1 MSSKSN
7 VIFCDRSNNSL
18 SFNSIVSIITLVS
31 ARRFLTDSFD
41 VNFTAEKYL
50 NMANIRTRRKIVK
63 FRHSLFHFG
72 SAVQDSMIK
81 EPYTL
86 KRFLRDI
93 TAGIIVGIIAIPLA
107 MALAIASGVNP
118 EYGLYT
124 ALVAGVVISLTGGSR
139 FSVSGPTAAFV
150 VILFPI
156 AQAYGPA
163 GLCVASLISGF
174 VLLIM
179 SAGRL
184 GRLIQFIPIEVT
196 LGFTM
201 GIGITIAVLQ
211 FKDFLGLNI
220 SMPEGFF
227 GKIAAIGN
235 GLSAKD
241 WATSWGDAVVGAVTL
256 AVLVLWTKL
265 KIKFPPHLPAVVIG
279 TLVAWVFANY
289 CGQDIATIGSKFH
302 YTNPDG
308 TIGNGIP
315 PFLPEFVLPWNLPGP
330 IGADGQP
337 HPLVWDFATIQ
348 SLIVAAFSMAV
359 LGAIE
364 SLLCA
369 VVLDGMTD
377 TRHHSNGELF
387 GQGLGNLVAPFLGG
401 ITSTAAIARS
411 AANVR
416 AGGTSPVAAVVHS
429 LFVLIA
435 ILFLA
440 PFLSYL
446 PLAAMSALL
455 LIVAYNMSE
464 WRKVVNLARTA
475 PRTDVLI
482 MFCCI
487 FCTVVFDMVVAISF
501 GIIMAS
507 IVFMRDMARM
517 TKVLDLTLQRQVDEK
532 LNVTYGAY
540 RISGPLFFAS
550 AERTFRKIRHEL
562 ESSRGVVLA
571 FDVVNMLD
579 AGGYHCFAQFCMD
592 MRKRNIAVVIS
603 GVTYQPLRVMVKS
616 GFSKNFPEV
625 HFTRTLDEA
634 LEYSN
639 NGNDIPEVVAP
650 AMA

>member
-1 MSSKSN
+1 M
-7 VIFCDRSNNSL
+7 
-18 SFNSIVSIITLVS
+18 
-31 ARRFLTDSFD
+31 
-41 VNFTAEKYL
+41 
-50 NMANIRTRRKIVK
+50 
-63 FRHSLFHFG
+63 
-72 SAVQDSMIK
+72 
-81 EPYTL
+81 
-86 KRFLRDI
+86 
-93 TAGIIVGIIAIPLA
+93 
-107 MALAIASGVNP
+107 
-118 EYGLYT
+118 
-124 ALVAGVVISLTGGSR
+124 
-139 FSVSGPTAAFV
+139 
-150 VILFPI
+150 
-156 AQAYGPA
+156 
-163 GLCVASLISGF
+163 
-174 VLLIM
+174 
-179 SAGRL
+179 
-184 GRLIQFIPIEVT
+184 
-196 LGFTM
+196 
-201 GIGITIAVLQ
+201 
-211 FKDFLGLNI
+211 
-220 SMPEGFF
+220 
-227 GKIAAIGN
+227 
-235 GLSAKD
+235 
-241 WATSWGDAVVGAVTL
+241 
-256 AVLVLWTKL
+256 
-265 KIKFPPHLPAVVIG
+265 
-279 TLVAWVFANY
+279 
-289 CGQDIATIGSKFH
+289 
-302 YTNPDG
+302 
-308 TIGNGIP
+308 
-315 PFLPEFVLPWNLPGP
+315 
-330 IGADGQP
+330 
-337 HPLVWDFATIQ
+337 
-348 SLIVAAFSMAV
+348 
-359 LGAIE
+359 
-364 SLLCA
+364 
-369 VVLDGMTD
+369 
-377 TRHHSNGELF
+377 
-387 GQGLGNLVAPFLGG
+387 
-401 ITSTAAIARS
+401 
-411 AANVR
+411 
-416 AGGTSPVAAVVHS
+416 
-429 LFVLIA
+429 LIA